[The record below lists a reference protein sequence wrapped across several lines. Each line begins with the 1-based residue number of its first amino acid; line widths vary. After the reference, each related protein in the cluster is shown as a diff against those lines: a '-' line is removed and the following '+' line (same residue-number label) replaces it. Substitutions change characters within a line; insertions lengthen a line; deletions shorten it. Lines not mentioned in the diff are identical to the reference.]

1 MTRDEIE
8 LLYDAITIARNRA
21 SLVTKIASNLSDD
34 EDSCPETHFLRKV
47 IADAVTAYGIFN
59 DFLDDITEWDNGFE
73 RWYAEEYGC
82 DGDGLS

>member
-8 LLYDAITIARNRA
+8 LLYNAITIARNRA
-21 SLVTKIASNLSDD
+21 SLVTEIASNLSDD

-47 IADAVTAYGIFN
+47 IADAVTVYGIFN

-82 DGDGLS
+82 DGDELS

>member
-8 LLYDAITIARNRA
+8 LLYDVITIARNRA
-21 SLVTKIASNLSDD
+21 SLVTEIASNLSDD

-82 DGDGLS
+82 DGDELS

>member
-8 LLYDAITIARNRA
+8 LLYNAITIARNRA
-21 SLVTKIASNLSDD
+21 GLVAKIANNLSDD
-34 EDSCPETHFLRKV
+34 EDSCPEMHFLCKMV
-47 IADAVTAYGIFN
+47 ADALTAYGIFN

>member
-82 DGDGLS
+82 DGDELS